1 MDRNPQRRSTVSVQS
16 TAPSSLRH
24 CSFPSS
30 SNTSP
35 PTDTASLRPEPKLK
49 RRSAPP
55 KPLALA
61 RVKGTV
67 AMDSSPQMNSE
78 MSWLNDA
85 SPMSMTPRTATPRT
99 PQRSGAGTHMASP
112 HTARKRVRAHT
123 LTGDGQT
130 GTPEPVPSSLV
141 NPSSALLQDLLKEQ
155 RANRVPKGTATEDV
169 GQGAPRTPERSHSR
183 PQSRSQ
189 SPAQS
194 QSQSRSQ
201 SQEEVGSEKQRKIQT
216 ALSSGL
222 RHPHEMGVREMG
234 EYVSKINKQNFDLKL
249 EIFHRVQQMTALEKK
264 LQRMEQLEE
273 ELGRLRGLEDEV
285 QELRDAES
293 DNQRLRE
300 SNEQLR
306 QEVDKRDQ
314 AITEAV
320 DMICL
325 LEHKVAQLE
334 AGGHPSTPSTTRGF
348 EDDDP
353 GATTPRQNT
362 AFAAIDIPERT
373 SSRRGTSL
381 SKKHRRPSWD
391 SRQLK
396 QAPSSLSDDHK
407 SPTTLQSTSITAD
420 DRSRSA
426 LSDMTK
432 SESLQSMS
440 DFLEPESPR
449 LSALSECSEL
459 YPPDEEASD
468 QLDIPVKERGSSGAS
483 EVPRESEDSASQ
495 NLIESWIQPQRDVF
509 LEDVPEQEILPSNL
523 LRQTGKP
530 SFDSD
535 SYNSSSQKTRVD
547 SVFGGSRLPPTP
559 DTMSTAY
566 ATGPNQSNGSI
577 VAEKSLVDQ
586 AMTAGHGRPRSA
598 GALTTRRNS
607 TNSAAVGSVDMNVSD
622 ATLHRPGTA
631 EEEESPTFFPL
642 NSLTSRDKRVYCPE
656 TLDKNS
662 LGYIGQS
669 AFINGEGLDRVLSK
683 LDNSYYGSLAH
694 EESDSSLSSSP
705 PLTPQDWV
713 EAAKPDAKRRRE
725 KSGLMPVAPK
735 SIDPRPQDMRIP
747 RQSSFRGRR
756 HSIDSTIRDSDV
768 PMIPTLDIQSF
779 ESGLQPGP
787 DLDRRMIGRKISIRP
802 PFFARSAPPRRLQ
815 PSLMFDGSDS
825 DDGAPAPIIRKARD
839 DIPTKPPRT
848 ISKAESHG
856 SSFSAS
862 VPVPANAKREDIHR
876 TLPHS
881 FTESGFMNNAV
892 TKPPPPDPKDHKRR
906 SSLGIFSWVKGASG
920 LGKKPEPEP
929 PVKSSAPSTA
939 LVKSRAS
946 RATPESGKSASDSG
960 RTIEMGAMNVAIDDI
975 ASKSKHPT
983 HDEETGR
990 RPRYMDRRARRG

>member
-1 MDRNPQRRSTVSVQS
+1 MDRNIQRRSTVSVQS

-35 PTDTASLRPEPKLK
+35 PTDTASLKPEPKLK

-99 PQRSGAGTHMASP
+99 PQRSGAGT
-112 HTARKRVRAHT
+112 
-123 LTGDGQT
+123 
-130 GTPEPVPSSLV
+130 PEPVPPSLV

-155 RANRVPKGTATEDV
+155 RANRVPKGTASEDA

-222 RHPHEMGVREMG
+222 RQPHEMGVREMG

-249 EIFHRVQQMTALEKK
+249 EIFHRVQQMAALEKK

-273 ELGRLRGLEDEV
+273 ELERLRGLEDEV

-306 QEVDKRDQ
+306 HEVDKRDQ

-325 LEHKVAQLE
+325 LENKVAQLE
-334 AGGHPSTPSTTRGF
+334 AGENPSTPSTTRGF

-373 SSRRGTSL
+373 SSWRGTSR
-381 SKKHRRPSWD
+381 SKHRRSSSD
-391 SRQLK
+391 SHQLK
-396 QAPSSLSDDHK
+396 RAPSLLSDHK
-407 SPTTLQSTSITAD
+407 SPTTLQTTSSTAD

-459 YPPDEEASD
+459 YPHEEEASD
-468 QLDIPVKERGSSGAS
+468 RLDIPVKERDSSGVS
-483 EVPRESEDSASQ
+483 EAPKGTVEDSASKS
-495 NLIESWIQPQRDVF
+495 LIESWIQPQRDAF
-509 LEDVPEQEILPSNL
+509 LEDVPEQDILPSNL

-566 ATGPNQSNGSI
+566 ATGPNRSNGSI

-598 GALTTRRNS
+598 GQLTTRRNS

-622 ATLHRPGTA
+622 VTSHRPDTD

-642 NSLTSRDKRVYCPE
+642 NSLTSRDKRLYCPE
-656 TLDKNS
+656 TLDKKS
-662 LGYIGQS
+662 LGYIGQN
-669 AFINGEGLDRVLSK
+669 AFLNGEGLDRVLSK
-683 LDNSYYGSLAH
+683 LDNSYYGSMAQD
-694 EESDSSLSSSP
+694 ESDSSLSSSP

-713 EAAKPDAKRRRE
+713 EASKPDAKRRRD
-725 KSGLMPVAPK
+725 KSAMMPVVPK
-735 SIDPRPQDMRIP
+735 SKNTRPQETRITS
-747 RQSSFRGRR
+747 QSSFIGRR

-768 PMIPTLDIQSF
+768 PMIPTLDIQSL

-787 DLDRRMIGRKISIRP
+787 ELDRRMIGRKISIRP

-839 DIPTKPPRT
+839 DNPAKPTKT
-848 ISKAESHG
+848 VSKAESHS

-862 VPVPANAKREDIHR
+862 VPMPADAKRGDIHR

-881 FTESGFMNNAV
+881 FTETGFMNNAV
-892 TKPPPPDPKDHKRR
+892 AKPPQLDPRDHKRR

-920 LGKKPEPEP
+920 LGKKPEPEL
-929 PVKSSAPSTA
+929 PVKASAPSTA
-939 LVKSRAS
+939 LVKSRPP

-960 RTIEMGAMNVAIDDI
+960 RTIEMGAMKVAIDDI
-975 ASKSKHPT
+975 ASKSKHSN

>member
-24 CSFPSS
+24 CSFPTS

-35 PTDTASLRPEPKLK
+35 PTDTASLKPEPKLK

-99 PQRSGAGTHMASP
+99 PQRSRAGMHMASP
-112 HTARKRVRAHT
+112 HSSRKRERAQT
-123 LTGDGQT
+123 LTSDGQT
-130 GTPEPVPSSLV
+130 GTPEPVPPSLV

-155 RANRVPKGTATEDV
+155 RANRVPKGTASEDV
-169 GQGAPRTPERSHSR
+169 GQGTPRTPERSHSR

-201 SQEEVGSEKQRKIQT
+201 SQEEAGSERQRKIQT

-249 EIFHRVQQMTALEKK
+249 EIFHRVQQMAALEKK

-285 QELRDAES
+285 QELRNAES

-306 QEVDKRDQ
+306 HEVDKRDQ

-325 LEHKVAQLE
+325 LENKVAQLE
-334 AGGHPSTPSTTRGF
+334 AGADPSTPSTARGF
-348 EDDDP
+348 EDEDP
-353 GATTPRQNT
+353 SATTPRQNT
-362 AFAAIDIPERT
+362 TFAAIDIPERT

-381 SKKHRRPSWD
+381 CKHRRSSSD
-391 SRQLK
+391 SRHPK
-396 QAPSSLSDDHK
+396 RAPSFLPDDHK
-407 SPTTLQSTSITAD
+407 SPTAMQSLTTTAD
-420 DRSRSA
+420 NKSRSA

-440 DFLEPESPR
+440 EFLEPESPR

-459 YPPDEEASD
+459 YPQDEQ
-468 QLDIPVKERGSSGAS
+468 QLDIPVKERGPTEEAS
-483 EVPRESEDSASQ
+483 EAFKGTSEISANQS
-495 NLIESWIQPQRDVF
+495 LIESWIQPQRDDF
-509 LEDVPEQEILPSNL
+509 LEDVPERDILSAT
-523 LRQTGKP
+523 LRQTDKP

-547 SVFGGSRLPPTP
+547 SVFGSSRLPPTP

-566 ATGPNQSNGSI
+566 ATGPNRSNGSI

-586 AMTAGHGRPRSA
+586 AMAAGDRRPRSA

-607 TNSAAVGSVDMNVSD
+607 ANSAAIGSVDMNVSD
-622 ATLHRPGTA
+622 ATLHRPGTD

-642 NSLTSRDKRVYCPE
+642 NSITSRDKRVYCPE
-656 TLDKNS
+656 TLDKTN
-662 LGYIGQS
+662 LAYYGQN
-669 AFINGEGLDRVLSK
+669 AFLNGEGLGKVLSK
-683 LDNSYYGSLAH
+683 LDNNYYGSMAH

-713 EAAKPDAKRRRE
+713 EAAKPNAKRRRE
-725 KSGLMPVAPK
+725 KSGMMPVALKPK
-735 SIDPRPQDMRIP
+735 NSRSQDMRIP
-747 RQSSFRGRR
+747 SQSSFLGRR
-756 HSIDSTIRDSDV
+756 HSIDSTIKDSDV
-768 PMIPTLDIQSF
+768 PMIPTLDIQSLD
-779 ESGLQPGP
+779 SDLQPGP
-787 DLDRRMIGRKISIRP
+787 DFDRRMIGRKISLRP
-802 PFFARSAPPRRLQ
+802 PFLARSAPPRRLQ
-815 PSLMFDGSDS
+815 PSLMFDDPDS

-839 DIPTKPPRT
+839 DNPVKPNRT

-856 SSFSAS
+856 SGFSAS
-862 VPVPANAKREDIHR
+862 VPISAKRDDIHR
-876 TLPHS
+876 TFPHS
-881 FTESGFMNNAV
+881 VTESGFMNHAA
-892 TKPPPPDPKDHKRR
+892 TKPPLPDTKDHKRR

-920 LGKKPEPEP
+920 LGKKPEPEL

-939 LVKSRAS
+939 LVKSRAP
-946 RATPESGKSASDSG
+946 RTTPDSVKSASDAG
-960 RTIEMGAMNVAIDDI
+960 RTTEMGAMKIAIDDF

-983 HDEETGR
+983 QDEETGR

>member
-1 MDRNPQRRSTVSVQS
+1 MDRNIQRRSTVSVQS

-35 PTDTASLRPEPKLK
+35 PTDTASLKPEPKLK

-99 PQRSGAGTHMASP
+99 PQRSGAGTHMGSP
-112 HTARKRVRAHT
+112 QTSRRRERTHT
-123 LTGDGQT
+123 LTSDGQT
-130 GTPEPVPSSLV
+130 GTPEPVPPSLV

-155 RANRVPKGTATEDV
+155 RANRVPKGSASEDA

-222 RHPHEMGVREMG
+222 RQPHEMGVREMG

-249 EIFHRVQQMTALEKK
+249 EIFHRVQQMAALEKK

-273 ELGRLRGLEDEV
+273 ELERLRGLEDEV

-306 QEVDKRDQ
+306 HEVDKRDQ

-325 LEHKVAQLE
+325 LENKVAQLE
-334 AGGHPSTPSTTRGF
+334 AGENPSTPSTTRGF

-373 SSRRGTSL
+373 SSWRGTSR
-381 SKKHRRPSWD
+381 SKHRRSSSD
-391 SRQLK
+391 SHQLK
-396 QAPSSLSDDHK
+396 RAPSLLSDHK
-407 SPTTLQSTSITAD
+407 SPTTLQTTSTIAD

-459 YPPDEEASD
+459 YPHDEEASD
-468 QLDIPVKERGSSGAS
+468 QLEIPVKERDLSGVS
-483 EVPRESEDSASQ
+483 EAPKGTAEDSASQ
-495 NLIESWIQPQRDVF
+495 GLIESWIQPQRDAF
-509 LEDVPEQEILPSNL
+509 LEDVPEQDILPSNL

-566 ATGPNQSNGSI
+566 ATGPNRSNGSI
-577 VAEKSLVDQ
+577 VVEKSLVDQ

-598 GALTTRRNS
+598 GQLTTRRNS

-622 ATLHRPGTA
+622 ATLHRPDTD
-631 EEEESPTFFPL
+631 EEEESPTFSPL
-642 NSLTSRDKRVYCPE
+642 NSLTSRDKRLYCPE
-656 TLDKNS
+656 TLDKKS
-662 LGYIGQS
+662 LGYIGQN
-669 AFINGEGLDRVLSK
+669 AFLNGEGGLDRVLSK
-683 LDNSYYGSLAH
+683 LDNSYYGSMAQD
-694 EESDSSLSSSP
+694 ESDSSLSSSP

-713 EAAKPDAKRRRE
+713 EASKPDAKRRRD
-725 KSGLMPVAPK
+725 KSAMMPVVPK
-735 SIDPRPQDMRIP
+735 SKNPRPQETRITS
-747 RQSSFRGRR
+747 QSSFIGRR

-768 PMIPTLDIQSF
+768 PMIPTLDIQSL

-787 DLDRRMIGRKISIRP
+787 ELDRRMIGRKISIRP

-839 DIPTKPPRT
+839 DNPAKTTKT
-848 ISKAESHG
+848 ASKAESNS
-856 SSFSAS
+856 SSFSSS
-862 VPVPANAKREDIHR
+862 VPMPADAQRGDIHR

-892 TKPPPPDPKDHKRR
+892 AKPPPPDPKDHKRR

-920 LGKKPEPEP
+920 LGKKAEPELS
-929 PVKSSAPSTA
+929 VKASAPSTA
-939 LVKSRAS
+939 LVKSRPP

-975 ASKSKHPT
+975 ASKSKDSN

-990 RPRYMDRRARRG
+990 RPRYIDRRARRG